1 MKFKIDT
8 FNAYVFNECEE
19 GIYINNSLG
28 FVMEAEQ
35 MRDIANKMIKCANN
49 YAESLELHNKK
60 LKIKMEKDMNE
71 YNVPKKEKVK
81 RFIYLLECGGKY
93 KIGIAKDINKRIKQ
107 LDKRPFK
114 VNLLANSKLTSNAYN
129 IEQELHR
136 IYENN
141 RIDGEWFDFDKETI
155 EELKNKIMRIC

>member
-1 MKFKIDT
+1 MKFRIDN

-19 GIYINNSLG
+19 GIYINNGLG

-35 MRDIANKMIKCANN
+35 MIDIANKMIKYANEHS
-49 YAESLELHNKK
+49 ESLELFNKR
-60 LKIKMEKDMNE
+60 LKDKIEKDIYE
-71 YNVPKKEKVK
+71 CDRHKKEKVK
-81 RFIYLLECGGKY
+81 RFVYLLECGGKY